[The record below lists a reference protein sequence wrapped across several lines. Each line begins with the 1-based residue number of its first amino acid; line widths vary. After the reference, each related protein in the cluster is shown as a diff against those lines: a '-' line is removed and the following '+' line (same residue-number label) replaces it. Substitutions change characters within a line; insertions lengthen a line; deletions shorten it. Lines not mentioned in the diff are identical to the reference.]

1 MYLKYINIDKR
12 KLKLLKLMN
21 LLILTYIL
29 VELKKFKIKSY
40 LQNKHK
46 LYHKNHLKW
55 VMRILKKFWSIIV
68 ESINHRMHQ
77 KIMRYNTK
85 KMLNITIIG

>member
-46 LYHKNHLKW
+46 LYHKNHLK
-55 VMRILKKFWSIIV
+55 
-68 ESINHRMHQ
+68 
-77 KIMRYNTK
+77 
-85 KMLNITIIG
+85 